1 MQNVTRA
8 AEWVCGNHRHGMG
21 SHVIEKNPSLS
32 GLKANADKNNQPWM
46 RVCARV
52 LSAHGNEQNRCFSA
66 LKHIMVGERN
76 YLGVQWE
83 VTAAPPEVRE
93 LNQFSV
99 T

>member
-1 MQNVTRA
+1 
-8 AEWVCGNHRHGMG
+8 MG
-21 SHVIEKNPSLS
+21 VSCDRKNPSLS
-32 GLKANADKNNQPWM
+32 GLKANADKNNQPWV

-52 LSAHGNEQNRCFSA
+52 LSAYGNEQNRCFSA
-66 LKHIMVGERN
+66 LRHLMVGERN